1 MSEKED
7 EFFDNSESKDFSVQT
22 MTTRFKKLIGI
33 SSEPEKTRESSIV
46 KHPEEIIWDSG
57 QNSSRSE
64 SKFWN
69 SIKGRENKSGYR
81 VRKVRRV
88 LRHIEPWS
96 ALKVGLIFYTC
107 IWGLSTIAVRILW
120 NTAEDAGTID
130 KIESFI
136 EDLFALEVFEF
147 DSEQI
152 LRIFFLGGL
161 ILVVGGTAIT
171 VVLVVLFNLISDLT
185 GGVRFTMIEEET
197 AVRKRKLK
205 SDDNIYEEGKNPPT

>member
-22 MTTRFKKLIGI
+22 MTTRFKKLIGR

-81 VRKVRRV
+81 GRKV
-88 LRHIEPWS
+88 
-96 ALKVGLIFYTC
+96 
-107 IWGLSTIAVRILW
+107 
-120 NTAEDAGTID
+120 
-130 KIESFI
+130 
-136 EDLFALEVFEF
+136 
-147 DSEQI
+147 
-152 LRIFFLGGL
+152 
-161 ILVVGGTAIT
+161 
-171 VVLVVLFNLISDLT
+171 
-185 GGVRFTMIEEET
+185 
-197 AVRKRKLK
+197 
-205 SDDNIYEEGKNPPT
+205 